1 MAKGPSG
8 LRNVGLECQE
18 APVNIDDPISA
29 DELWEAEQR
38 VLEIQT
44 KLHQWATGDP
54 GRRFADLFNLVAD
67 PAFLTVAWA
76 RVRGNRG
83 ARSAGVDGLRPFALD
98 PVERAFLTRL
108 RHQVKTGEF
117 APLPVRERLIPKRG
131 GKLRALGIPTATDRV
146 VQASLKLV
154 LEPIF
159 EADFQPC
166 SYGFRPKRRA
176 QDAIAEIH
184 MLGSN
189 SYEWVL
195 DADIKA
201 CFDEISHP
209 ALMGRVRARVADR
222 RVLGLVKAFLKAG
235 VLSEQGHTRD
245 TKTGTPQGGILSPL
259 LANIAL
265 SALDDHLAGIWQS
278 RMATR
283 VDRARLRR
291 HGRATYRLVRYADDF
306 VVMVHGTRQHAEA
319 VKDEIVPVLAS
330 VGLRL
335 SEEKT
340 TIAHI
345 DEGFEFLGF
354 RIQRQTKRGSHKRF
368 VYTWI
373 AKRSLTSIRLKVK
386 TITRQG
392 TNNPLKDLLR
402 QLNPLLRGWTNYFR
416 HAVAK
421 QTFSYLQEY
430 TWRRVIEWLR
440 RKYHRANWKQLRR
453 RLGGWWPRDDGTA
466 LFDTRTV
473 PVTRYRYRG
482 AAIPT
487 PWTTQGETT
496 RLA

>member
-1 MAKGPSG
+1 
-8 LRNVGLECQE
+8 VGLECQE
-18 APVNIDDPISA
+18 TLVNTDDPISVE
-29 DELWEAEQR
+29 ELWLAERR
-38 VLEIQT
+38 VLKIQT
-44 KLHQWATGDP
+44 KLHQWAADDT
-54 GRRFADLFNLVAD
+54 GRRFVDLFNLVAD
-67 PAFLTVAWA
+67 PAFLMVAWA
-76 RVRGNRG
+76 RVRGNKG
-83 ARSAGVDGLRPFALD
+83 ARSAGVDGMPPTALT
-98 PVERAFLTRL
+98 PVERAFLDRL
-108 RHQVKTGEF
+108 RQQVKSGEF
-117 APLPVRERLIPKRG
+117 TPLPVRERLIPKRN
-131 GKLRALGIPTATDRV
+131 GKLRALGIPTAADRV

-189 SYEWVL
+189 RYEWVL
-195 DADIKA
+195 DADITA

-209 ALMGRVRARVADR
+209 VLMSRLRKRVGDK

-235 VLSEQGHTRD
+235 VLSEKGLTRE

-265 SALDDHLAGIWQS
+265 SVLDDYFAGIWQAE
-278 RMATR
+278 MATR
-283 VDRARLRR
+283 VDRARRRR
-291 HGRATYRLVRYADDF
+291 HGQATYRIVRYADDF

-319 VKDEIVPVLAS
+319 VRGNILPVLAS

-354 RIQRQTKRGSHKRF
+354 RIQRQAKRGSHKRF
-368 VYTWI
+368 VYTWVS
-373 AKRSLTSIRLKVK
+373 KRALSSIKAKVK

-402 QLNPLLRGWTNYFR
+402 QLNPVLRGWTNYFR

-430 TWRRVIEWLR
+430 TWRRLIGWLR
-440 RKYHRANWKQLRR
+440 RKYYRSNWKQLRR
-453 RLGGWWPRDDGTA
+453 RLGGWWPNEEGTA

-473 PVTRYRYRG
+473 AVTRYRYRG
-482 AAIPT
+482 TAIPT
-487 PWTTQGETT
+487 PWTTQEVT
-496 RLA
+496 AEVA